1 MDISVKDADEAVVL
15 VVAGS
20 MDADN
25 AHELDK
31 AIEAR
36 IEAGSP
42 DIVLDLAGLEYI
54 SSAGLRVIMKSA
66 KKLEVRRGSIVIV
79 GLKGVVE
86 EVFKVSGF
94 YSLFRT
100 YPSVDEALS
109 AI

>member
-1 MDISVKDADEAVVL
+1 MDISLKEADEAVVL
-15 VVAGS
+15 AVGGS

-36 IEAGSP
+36 IEAGNLEM
-42 DIVLDLAGLEYI
+42 VLDLGGLEYI

-66 KKLEVRRGSIVIV
+66 KKLEVRQGSIIIV
-79 GLKGVVE
+79 GLRGVVE